1 MSGVFGIV
9 SKEDCSSALFL
20 GTDYHSH
27 LGTSYGGLAVY
38 SKDGI
43 RKKIHDISRSQFK
56 SKFFDDI
63 DSLRGNSGIGVISS
77 GFAQP
82 LVFRSKLGSFAVC
95 TDGRIEN
102 EAELVSTLSSQG
114 IFFNELSD
122 GNTNTTELV
131 ALLLCQKDS
140 ILEGIDHL
148 FKSIKGA
155 ISLLV
160 LTEDGIYAA
169 RDRHGH
175 SSLVVGEKEG
185 SMAVASE
192 SCSFPNLGFKIKKFL
207 GPGEIVLLKPDGMKT
222 LKSNGDLSCIC
233 SFLWIYTGFPA
244 SSYEGIS
251 AELVRERCGMALA
264 KGDKLEADLVA
275 GVPDSGI
282 AHAIGYSMGSGI
294 PYRRPLV
301 KYTPGYGRSYIPPTQ
316 EIRDQVAFMKL
327 IPNVEV
333 IKDKRIVLCDDSI
346 VRGTQLKNFTLKK
359 LVDSGVKEVH
369 VRPACPPLLF
379 PCRFN
384 VSTRSRSE
392 LIARRAIMALEGK
405 QLDDVGDYAVY
416 GSDKYN
422 RMVEWIRADIG
433 ATSLKYI
440 SLADMIAAIGLPK
453 NKLCT
458 YCWTGERP
466 R

>member
-1 MSGVFGIV
+1 MSGVFGVV
-9 SKEDCSSALFL
+9 SREDCSSTLFL

-27 LGTSYGGLAVY
+27 LGTSYGGLAVHTPE
-38 SKDGI
+38 GI
-43 RKKIHDISRSQFK
+43 KKKIHDISRSQFK

-63 DSLRGNSGIGVISS
+63 ENLRGDSGIGVISS
-77 GFAQP
+77 KFAQP
-82 LVFRSKLGSFAVC
+82 FVFRSRLGSFAIC
-95 TDGRIEN
+95 TNGRIEN
-102 EAELVSTLSSQG
+102 DSELVAALSSQG

-122 GNTNTTELV
+122 GGTNTTELV
-131 ALLLCQKDS
+131 ALLICQKDS
-140 ILEGIDHL
+140 IVEGIGHL
-148 FKSIKGA
+148 FKSIKGS
-155 ISLLV
+155 ISLLI
-160 LTEDGIYAA
+160 LTDDGIYAA

-185 SMAVASE
+185 AMAVASE
-192 SCSFPNLGFKIKKFL
+192 SCSFPNLGFKVKKFL
-207 GPGEIVLLKPDGMKT
+207 GPGEIVLLKADGMQT

-244 SSYEGIS
+244 SSYEGVS

-264 KGDKLEADLVA
+264 KGDNIKADLVA

-301 KYTPGYGRSYIPPTQ
+301 KYTPGYGRSYTPPSQ
-316 EIRDQVAFMKL
+316 EIRDKVAFMKL

-359 LVDSGVKEVH
+359 LVDCGAKEVH

-379 PCRFN
+379 PCCFTT
-384 VSTRSRSE
+384 STRSRSE
-392 LIARRAIMALEGK
+392 LIARRAIMALEGR
-405 QLDDVGDYAVY
+405 QLDDVGDYAKY
-416 GSDKYN
+416 GSEKYD
-422 RMVEWIRADIG
+422 RMIEWIRADIG

-466 R
+466 K